1 MGRLVGHPMV
11 NLQFLWKQKFR
22 VDKGY
27 QVLSLVNLGL
37 LLTQSETLK
46 QYLGVTSTTLVLLGL
61 PLGLLV
67 TWLCGYLMTLPL
79 AQRAEDRA
87 VSEIAQQR
95 RDLDEILRLLR
106 KETKNEYIME
116 STQETPR
123 VPPAR

>member
-1 MGRLVGHPMV
+1 MV

-46 QYLGVTSTTLVLLGL
+46 GYLGVTSTTLVLLGL

-87 VSEIAQQR
+87 VSEVAQQR
-95 RDLDEILRLLR
+95 RDLDEILSIL
-106 KETKNEYIME
+106 KEIQQNDT
-116 STQETPR
+116 R
-123 VPPAR
+123 

>member
-1 MGRLVGHPMV
+1 MV

-46 QYLGVTSTTLVLLGL
+46 GYLGVTSTTLVLLGI

-67 TWLCGYLMTLPL
+67 TWVCGYLMTLPL
-79 AQRAEDRA
+79 AQKAEDRA
-87 VSEIAQQR
+87 VSEVAQQR
-95 RDLDEILRLLR
+95 RDLDEILQIL
-106 KETKNEYIME
+106 KEIQQNDT
-116 STQETPR
+116 R
-123 VPPAR
+123 